1 MLLVD
6 TNIWLVAA
14 DRRSDRHEEITR
26 LLASEADWVSPT
38 PVVAETA
45 WLILARLGTE
55 SHQRFLRLVTERRLR
70 PIELTEPDWQR
81 CLDLV
86 TTYADL
92 RLDLADA
99 SLVAVAERLR
109 QTTIATL
116 NHRDF
121 RVVRPAHCDAFD
133 LVPSV

>member
-14 DRRSDRHEEITR
+14 DRRSDRHDEITA
-26 LLASEADWVSPT
+26 LLSVQDGLASPT
-38 PVVAETA
+38 PVIAETA
-45 WLILARLGTE
+45 WLILARLGSE
-55 SHQRFLRLVTERRLR
+55 AHQAFLRLVTETRLQ
-70 PIELTEPDWQR
+70 PIELTELDWQR

-99 SLVAVAERLR
+99 SLVAIAERLG

-121 RVVRPAHCDAFD
+121 RVVRPSHCEAFE
-133 LVPSV
+133 LVPSG

>member
-14 DRRSDRHEEITR
+14 DRRSDRHGQITR
-26 LLASEADWVSPT
+26 LLASDVDWASPT
-38 PVVAETA
+38 PVVAESA

-55 SHQRFLRLVTERRLR
+55 SHQRFLRLVTEDRLK
-70 PIELTEPDWQR
+70 PIELTEIDWQR

-86 TTYADL
+86 TTYSDL

-99 SLVAVAERLR
+99 ALVAIAERLGE
-109 QTTIATL
+109 TTIATL

-121 RVVRPAHCDAFD
+121 RVVRPAHCEAFD